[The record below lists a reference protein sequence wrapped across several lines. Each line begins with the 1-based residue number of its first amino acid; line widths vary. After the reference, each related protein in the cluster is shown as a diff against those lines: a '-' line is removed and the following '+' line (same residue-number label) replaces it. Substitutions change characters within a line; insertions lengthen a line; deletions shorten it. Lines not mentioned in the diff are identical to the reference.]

1 MSTSRRHGR
10 LRRVL
15 FFVPLV
21 ALWAVPIAAFVV
33 LAPQADQH
41 EVTALAATQ
50 PTTSTVGERAQ
61 DFARPV
67 GLEVTLTSGAPV
79 LSPADGTVTQVW
91 AHKGD
96 TLTTGTALAEVNGEP
111 VYAQVGGVP
120 LYRELGKGATGGDV
134 ESLCRL
140 LAAKHYYY
148 WSSCTKVDKDVVSA
162 IKAFQ
167 KDHGMK
173 PTGTFS
179 PTWTVY
185 LPNATS
191 EVSAVLIK
199 TGQKI
204 DTTTPL
210 VETGTAMKSVRLVA
224 DPTSGKSMS
233 DFGDN
238 PVTLNISGKTYAL
251 NKAEIPAKLAAQVY
265 RTIRKQVKA
274 GTLVDSA
281 SAAIQPGADASRSAS
296 GSGSGGST
304 TSPTTT
310 YTGATAQLATPQ
322 TVGTVPG
329 SAVYSAATGTSCVFT
344 VTGSTTGA
352 AALDAARAQPLDTI
366 GMVVG
371 EIGVA
376 AVDGSLIGTPIIS
389 DASTLPATTL
399 ATCE

>member
-1 MSTSRRHGR
+1 MTTYLRHGR

-120 LYRELGKGATGGDV
+120 LYREIGKGATGGDV

-148 WSSCTKVDKDVVSA
+148 WASCSKADKNVVRA

-173 PTGTFS
+173 PSGTFS

-224 DPTSGKSMS
+224 DPTSETSMS

-238 PVTLNISGKTYAL
+238 PVTVNISGKTYAL
-251 NKAEIPAKLAAQVY
+251 DQAEIPAKVAAQVY

-281 SAAIQPGADASRSAS
+281 SAGMQPGADASGSAS
-296 GSGSGGST
+296 ESGGST
-304 TSPTTT
+304 TSATTT
-310 YTGATAQLATPQ
+310 YTGATAQLTTPQ

-399 ATCE
+399 STCE